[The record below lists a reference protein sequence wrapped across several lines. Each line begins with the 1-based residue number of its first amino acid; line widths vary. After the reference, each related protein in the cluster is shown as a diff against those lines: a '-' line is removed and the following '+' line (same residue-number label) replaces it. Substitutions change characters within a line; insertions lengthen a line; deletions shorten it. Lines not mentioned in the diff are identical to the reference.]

1 MNEEGRGFVVAPLA
15 LFEVEF
21 EIGFDAVEL
30 GQASFSKAP
39 EGFDPVDVSA
49 AIGEGFLF
57 VNAHMFV
64 VADIDQAIISWPAI
78 GAEDALRIDPA
89 PDDGSQGLLGA
100 VSDDLGINFSLAL
113 EDAEDGLFAGSSAA
127 QSRQCATSHPVRT
140 KVTLI
145 DFHHSLKL
153 TACTHSLQY
162 NQESKPLIE
171 AVDRLAVELQKCRRL
186 RRCQVQTKTLDHF

>member
-1 MNEEGRGFVVAPLA
+1 MNEKGRGFVVAPLA

-21 EIGFDAVEL
+21 EIGFDAIEL
-30 GQASFSKAP
+30 GQASFRKAP
-39 EGFDPVDVSA
+39 EGFNPVDVST

-78 GAEDALRIDPA
+78 RAKDALRIDPA

-113 EDAEDGLFAGSSAA
+113 EDAEDLVVCGFLC
-127 QSRQCATSHPVRT
+127 R
-140 KVTLI
+140 
-145 DFHHSLKL
+145 
-153 TACTHSLQY
+153 
-162 NQESKPLIE
+162 
-171 AVDRLAVELQKCRRL
+171 AV
-186 RRCQVQTKTLDHF
+186 

>member
-1 MNEEGRGFVVAPLA
+1 M
-15 LFEVEF
+15 
-21 EIGFDAVEL
+21 
-30 GQASFSKAP
+30 
-39 EGFDPVDVSA
+39 SA

-78 GAEDALRIDPA
+78 GAQDALWIDPA

-100 VSDDLGINFSLAL
+100 VSDDFGINFALAL
-113 EDAEDGLFAGSSAA
+113 EDTEDRLFAGSSTA
-127 QSRQCATSHPVRT
+127 QSRQSTASDPVRT

-153 TACTHSLQY
+153 AACTQSLQD
-162 NQESKPLIE
+162 NQESKPLVK
-171 AVDRLAVELQKCRRL
+171 AVDRLAVELQKCRCL
-186 RRCQVQTKTLDHF
+186 GRCQVQTKTLDHF

>member
-30 GQASFSKAP
+30 GQASFCKAP
-39 EGFDPVDVSA
+39 EGFDPIDVSA

-78 GAEDALRIDPA
+78 RAKDALGIDPT
-89 PDDGSQGLLGA
+89 PDNGSQGLLGT
-100 VSDDLGINFSLAL
+100 VSDDLGINFSLTL
-113 EDAEDGLFAGSSAA
+113 EDAEDLVVCGFLC
-127 QSRQCATSHPVRT
+127 R
-140 KVTLI
+140 
-145 DFHHSLKL
+145 
-153 TACTHSLQY
+153 
-162 NQESKPLIE
+162 
-171 AVDRLAVELQKCRRL
+171 AV
-186 RRCQVQTKTLDHF
+186 